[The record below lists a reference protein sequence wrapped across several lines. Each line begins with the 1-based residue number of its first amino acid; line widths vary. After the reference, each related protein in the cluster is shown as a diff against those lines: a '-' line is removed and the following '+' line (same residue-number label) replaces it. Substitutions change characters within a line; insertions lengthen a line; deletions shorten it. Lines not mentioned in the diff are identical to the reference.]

1 MKNLELFNASPV
13 DVAMTNRSSREVG
26 ALRSHFGGTSLAFC
40 KETGKQE
47 MIEIEIERVKRRVY
61 SVSIF
66 NQRYTGIY
74 RKQEVL
80 KRNNKKLERRRV

>member
-1 MKNLELFNASPV
+1 MNFHSSSIV
-13 DVAMTNRSSREVG
+13 DDMPAVA
-26 ALRSHFGGTSLAFC
+26 LIPC

-61 SVSIF
+61 SVAIF

-80 KRNNKKLERRRV
+80 KRNNKKLE

>member
-1 MKNLELFNASPV
+1 MRLNGRERKRV
-13 DVAMTNRSSREVG
+13 TVSRYG
-26 ALRSHFGGTSLAFC
+26 DC

-61 SVSIF
+61 SIAIF

-80 KRNNKKLERRRV
+80 KRNNKKLE